1 MSQYSQGYD
10 CNILRKPS
18 ASHLHLILHSPIH
31 QNNRIHLSL
40 IIMSIKDCIYPFSFP
55 PCLSRLSM
63 TNLLCL
69 LSYFSLISPSK
80 YFYCGVCYVD
90 LLCFLPLLCIVPN
103 CNKTISWQSPCCLVH
118 RLIFRKIYTAF
129 FFNHFRSHLNGYP
142 LLLLK
147 FLGYIC

>member
-1 MSQYSQGYD
+1 MSPLGLEWMRSQHVLFDWMSQYSQGYD

-90 LLCFLPLLCIVPN
+90 LLRFLPLLGIVPN
-103 CNKTISWQSPCCLVH
+103 CNKTISWQSP
-118 RLIFRKIYTAF
+118 
-129 FFNHFRSHLNGYP
+129 
-142 LLLLK
+142 LLSCSSLDIQKDL
-147 FLGYIC
+147 